1 MIKERLEDN
10 ETLQQLPPELF
21 LVLEARK
28 KKRKVGRGAGRS
40 IYFGAVSE
48 AEVSAG

>member
-10 ETLQQLPPELF
+10 ETHSNFPQSCFWFSRQG
-21 LVLEARK
+21 K
-28 KKRKVGRGAGRS
+28 KKVGRGAGRS